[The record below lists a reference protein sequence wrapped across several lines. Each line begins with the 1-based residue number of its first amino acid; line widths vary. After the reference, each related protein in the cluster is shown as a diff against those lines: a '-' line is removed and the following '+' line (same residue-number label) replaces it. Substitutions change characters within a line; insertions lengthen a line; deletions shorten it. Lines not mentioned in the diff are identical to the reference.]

1 MSQNI
6 PAKIF
11 LIGLMGSGKSHW
23 GRHLA
28 THLHYPFLDL
38 DKGIEMA
45 EIKTVAEIFE
55 TKGEAYFRQREAD
68 ILRSLTSNKKFVL
81 SCGGGA
87 PCFHENMDWMLE
99 HGIVIWLH
107 PPLYV
112 LAERLIIGK
121 EKRPLLKNA
130 ETKADIEKI
139 MGIQQQA
146 RSLFYEKAH
155 FKITDPNPSVKT
167 FEKLLAHA

>member
-1 MSQNI
+1 MVQNI

-38 DKGIEMA
+38 DKGIEMV
-45 EIKTVAEIFE
+45 EMKSIAEIFE
-55 TKGEAYFRQREAD
+55 TKGETYFRQKEAAV
-68 ILRSLTSNKKFVL
+68 LRSLTDNKKFVL

-87 PCFHENMDWMLE
+87 PCFHGNMDWMLQ
-99 HGIVIWLH
+99 HGTIIWLH
-107 PPLYV
+107 PPLSV
-112 LAERLIIGK
+112 LADRLIIGK
-121 EKRPLLKNA
+121 EKRPLLKKA
-130 ETKADIEKI
+130 VTKADIEKI
-139 MGIQQQA
+139 MGVQQQS

-155 FKITDPNPSVKT
+155 FIITDPNPSVKT
-167 FEKLLAHA
+167 FEKLLTDA

>member
-1 MSQNI
+1 MLQEI

-28 THLHYPFLDL
+28 THFRYPFLDL

-45 EIKTVAEIFE
+45 EMKSIAEIFE
-55 TKGEAYFRQREAD
+55 TKGEAYFRQKEAD
-68 ILRSLTSNKKFVL
+68 VLRSLTDNKRFVL

-99 HGIVIWLH
+99 HGRIVWLH
-107 PPLYV
+107 PPLSI

-121 EKRPLLKNA
+121 EKRPLLKA
-130 ETKADIEKI
+130 AQTKADIEKI
-139 MGIQQQA
+139 MGIQQEA

-155 FKITDPNPSVKT
+155 YIITDPYPSVKT